1 MPRYYIWTVGCQMN
15 VADSERLGAAL
26 EQLGY
31 APTDRPEESDVVV
44 LNTCSVRRSAEEKA
58 VNQLHLL
65 KRLKQRRPD
74 LTLAL
79 VGCMVP
85 KDSTPLAKA
94 FPFVDVFCRPQQFDP
109 LLKLAGEKAGSGEGC
124 LERGR
129 LPLPTPKGPTAF
141 VPISHGCNKVCSFCV
156 IPYRRGTEV
165 SRPLA
170 EVVDEVRALVQ
181 RGVIEVTLL
190 GQNVDSYG
198 GDLPDRPDLADLLT
212 ALNAIP
218 GLERIR
224 FLTSHPRDMSER
236 LIRAVA
242 DLPKVCE
249 HINVPVQSG
258 DDEVLRSM
266 RRGYTAAEYREL
278 IGRIRASVPGV
289 SIATDVIVGY
299 PGESERAFQNTYDL
313 LAELQIDLVHV
324 AAYSPRPGTLAAK
337 LPDDVPPAEKK
348 ARLHAIEQLQERVS
362 AEFNARYL
370 GQTVEVLVEGK
381 KSGRW
386 YGRTRTNKL
395 VFWDQPG
402 ELVGSIVPVPVR
414 QTGAWSLQGPQAL
427 GLTVLAGVSD
437 ARPGLSAER

>member
-31 APTDRPEESDVVV
+31 VPSARPDESDVVV
-44 LNTCSVRRSAEEKA
+44 LNTCSVRRAAEEKA
-58 VNQLHLL
+58 INQLHLL
-65 KRLKQRRPD
+65 KRLKQRRPE

-85 KDSTPLAKA
+85 KDSSALAKE
-94 FPFVDVFCRPQQFDP
+94 FPFVDVFCRPQQFAP
-109 LLKLAGEKAGSGEGC
+109 LLKIAADKIGSGDGC
-124 LERGR
+124 LDPGR

-170 EVVDEVRALVQ
+170 ELVDEVRALVR
-181 RGVIEVTLL
+181 RGVVEVTLL

-212 ALNAIP
+212 ALNEID

-224 FLTSHPRDMSER
+224 FLTSHPRDMSEK

-242 DLPKVCE
+242 ELPKVCE
-249 HINVPVQSG
+249 HINLPVQSG
-258 DDEVLRSM
+258 DDEILRSM

-278 IGRIRASVPGV
+278 VAKIRELVPGV
-289 SIATDVIVGY
+289 SMATDVIVGY

-313 LAELQIDLVHV
+313 LAELQIDVVHV

-348 ARLHAIEQLQERVS
+348 ARLHAIERLQERIS
-362 AEFNARYL
+362 AQFNARYL

-381 KSGRW
+381 KNGRW
-386 YGRTRTNKL
+386 FGRTRTNKL
-395 VFWDQPG
+395 VFWEQEGDLTG
-402 ELVGSIVPVPVR
+402 TIVPVTIER
-414 QTGAWSLQGPQAL
+414 TGAWSLQGPQTLRLA
-427 GLTVLAGVSD
+427 VLA
-437 ARPGLSAER
+437 

>member
-1 MPRYYIWTVGCQMN
+1 MN

-31 APTDRPEESDVVV
+31 QPADRPEGSDVVV
-44 LNTCSVRRSAEEKA
+44 LNTCSVRRAAEEKA
-58 VNQLHLL
+58 INQLHLL
-65 KRLKQRRPD
+65 KGLKRRRPD

-85 KDSTPLAKA
+85 KDASALAKE

-109 LLKLAGEKAGSGEGC
+109 LLKLAGEKVGSGDGC
-124 LERGR
+124 LELGR
-129 LPLPTPKGPTAF
+129 LPAPTPKGPTAF

-165 SRPLA
+165 SRPLGDLV
-170 EVVDEVRALVQ
+170 EEVRGLVR
-181 RGVIEVTLL
+181 RGAVEVTLL

-198 GDLPDRPDLADLLT
+198 NDLPDRPDLADLLT
-212 ALNAIP
+212 ALNDID
-218 GLERIR
+218 GLARIR
-224 FLTSHPRDMSER
+224 FLTSHPRDMSEK

-249 HINVPVQSG
+249 HINLPVQSG
-258 DDEVLRSM
+258 DDEILRSM

-278 IGRIRASVPGV
+278 VARIREAIPGV
-289 SIATDVIVGY
+289 SMATDIIVGY

-313 LAELQIDLVHV
+313 LADLAIDVVHV

-337 LPDDVPPAEKK
+337 LADDVPLSEKK

-362 AEFNARYL
+362 AAFNARYV

-381 KSGRW
+381 KGGRW
-386 YGRTRTNKL
+386 MGRTRTNKL

-402 ELVGSIVPVPVR
+402 ELVGELVPVTIER
-414 QTGAWSLQGPQAL
+414 SGAWSLQGPQAVA
-427 GLTVLAGVSD
+427 LTVVASSL
-437 ARPGLSAER
+437 